1 VTRKTMIDRSHA
13 LPIKQ
18 QARELGISRG
28 SVYYLSRP
36 TSPTELAIV
45 RRLDQLHM
53 DFPFAGSRMLRDLLA
68 AEGIKVG
75 RLHVST
81 LMKKMA
87 IAAIY
92 RRPNT
97 KPAPGHKIYLYLL
110 RKLAVSRPNQV
121 WATGIT
127 YISMARGFVYLIAI
141 VDWFSRRVLSWRLSI
156 TLETD
161 FFIEALEEALTR
173 FGAPEIFNTDQ
184 GSQFT
189 SMAFTSVL
197 HREKIA
203 ISMDGRGAWRDNVFV
218 ERLWRSVKYEEVY
231 LRAYGSVSEARA
243 SLGRYLTFYNG
254 RRPHSSLDRKTPDH
268 AYFNQPLL
276 AAA

>member
-1 VTRKTMIDRSHA
+1 MIDRSHA

-36 TSPTELAIV
+36 TSPTDLAIMW
-45 RRLDQLHM
+45 RLDELHM
-53 DFPFAGSRMLRDLLA
+53 DFPFAGSRMLRGLLA
-68 AEGIKVG
+68 AEGVKVG

-87 IAAIY
+87 IEAIY

-97 KPAPGHKIYLYLL
+97 SKPAPGHKIYPSLL
-110 RKLAVSRPNQV
+110 HKLAVSRPNQV
-121 WATGIT
+121 WATDIT
-127 YISMARGFVYLIAI
+127 DIPMARGFVYLIAI

-161 FFIEALEEALTR
+161 FCIEALEEALTR
-173 FGAPEIFNTDQ
+173 FGAPEMFNTDQ

-197 HREKIA
+197 HRERSPSA
-203 ISMDGRGAWRDNVFV
+203 WMAAVPGGTMCLSNACGA
-218 ERLWRSVKYEEVY
+218 RSNTT
-231 LRAYGSVSEARA
+231 RFTCGP
-243 SLGRYLTFYNG
+243 TT
-254 RRPHSSLDRKTPDH
+254 HTKT
-268 AYFNQPLL
+268 L
-276 AAA
+276 